1 MKRGLFLLKGGS
13 YKSHEHK
20 KPSCNPVSN
29 YDCGSQSAHTKHLPI
44 PGGGIAE
51 EARALTAEEIAER
64 GYPQIP
70 TVVYYDDGTASR
82 PPGYGNG
89 KAGFTHLPI
98 MSYDGDSLVV
108 GSPTKYAYG
117 LNSSGSIL
125 GYQVVIKG
133 DCREDTA
140 IPFSAIFVR
149 RKKQAV

>member
-1 MKRGLFLLKGGS
+1 MNTKNRAAILLAIMIAGAS
-13 YKSHEHK
+13 
-20 KPSCNPVSN
+20 PLT
-29 YDCGSQSAHTKHLPI
+29 QSICPFR
-44 PGGGIAE
+44 GGIAE
-51 EARALTAEEIAER
+51 AARALTAEEIAER